1 MISFS
6 FLTLNKNSK
15 KIVLLL
21 LFLGLCWLFSPIV
34 RVGVFYFVDRPVD
47 APNSLSEEYVN
58 DAGRVNE
65 TKHGGIINLSSDLN
79 ETIVFIRDAL
89 IRAKNEE
96 LKIMPLGAGHSMGK
110 QSFQEGAILLNTL
123 SMNSMQMDGNLL
135 KVQAGARWYEVIEF
149 LAKQGMT
156 VEIMQ
161 SNADFSVGGTLSVNA
176 HGWQP
181 ARPPV
186 SSSVEK
192 ISVLMEDGMVRICSR
207 EQNKQIF
214 RHVLGGYGLFGVIL
228 EAWIRPVPNRTL
240 RSTSRSVNVGDFYK
254 EWKNIT
260 NEGAE
265 LAYGR
270 LSVAPGSFFETV
282 WLSSYMADGDEL
294 AENPAPYVIDRKA
307 RLSRAIFRASLGSDR
322 GKSLRHWMER
332 SFGGELSGTSPRSRL
347 LSEPAKVFG
356 NHDPEMRDL
365 LLEYFIP
372 MNKFSEFV
380 KQAAPIIKKEYDS
393 LLNVTV
399 REIAKDIDTALPYAR
414 QDMFGLVM
422 LFTINRALEAENGIS
437 SMAGELIELAYSMN
451 GTFYLPYRNFA
462 TPTQLRKCYPE
473 FSEFLIKKK
482 EFDPQEIFS
491 SGFYQKYR

>member
-1 MISFS
+1 MRKISKRLTIVILLIGLGW
-6 FLTLNKNSK
+6 FLTP
-15 KIVLLL
+15 VA
-21 LFLGLCWLFSPIV
+21 
-34 RVGVFYFVDRPVD
+34 RVGIFYFLDQTVGADNLLNDSLVDD
-47 APNSLSEEYVN
+47 ASKVN
-58 DAGRVNE
+58 L
-65 TKHGGIINLSSDLN
+65 TKHGGVVNLSPDLN
-79 ETIVFIRDAL
+79 ETIHLIRDAL
-89 IRAKNEE
+89 ISAKKYGM
-96 LKIMPLGAGHSMGK
+96 KIMPVGARHSMGK

-123 SMNSMQMDGNLL
+123 SMNTMQMDGDFLQ
-135 KVQAGARWYEVIEF
+135 VQAGARWYEVIKF

-181 ARPPV
+181 GRPPV

-192 ISVLMEDGMVRICSR
+192 ISVLTEDGVVRVCSR
-207 EQNKQIF
+207 EKNTEIF

-228 EAWIRPVPNRTL
+228 EVWIRPIPNRIL
-240 RSTSRSVNVGDFYK
+240 RSTSREVKVDDFYDS
-254 EWKNIT
+254 WKNIT
-260 NEGAE
+260 KEGAE

-270 LSVAPGSFFETV
+270 LSVAPSSFFKTV
-282 WLSSYMADGDEL
+282 WLSSYVSEGNEA
-294 AENPAPYVIDRKA
+294 AENPAPYVINGKA

-356 NHDPEMRDL
+356 NNDPAMRDL

-372 MNKFSEFV
+372 MEKFGLFV
-380 KQAAPIIKKEYDS
+380 KQAAPVITKEYHS

-422 LFTINRALEAENGIS
+422 LFTISRELEAENGIS
-437 SMAGELIELAYSMN
+437 SMAEKLIDLAYSMD

-462 TPTQLRKCYPE
+462 TPAQLRKCYPE
-473 FSEFLIKKK
+473 FSEFLTKKK
-482 EFDPQEIFS
+482 EIDPQEIFS

>member
-1 MISFS
+1 MKKNLKKFILVIFLFGLGW
-6 FLTLNKNSK
+6 FLTP
-15 KIVLLL
+15 VA
-21 LFLGLCWLFSPIV
+21 
-34 RVGVFYFVDRPVD
+34 RVGIFYFTDQPTELPTSLTDSNVDD
-47 APNSLSEEYVN
+47 ASH
-58 DAGRVNE
+58 VNE
-65 TKHGGIINLSSDLN
+65 SKHAGVINLSSDLN
-79 ETIVFIRDAL
+79 ESIRLIRDAL
-89 IRAKNEE
+89 IRAKKDGM
-96 LKIMPLGAGHSMGK
+96 KIMPVGARHSMGK

-123 SMNSMQMDGNLL
+123 SMNAMQMDGDFL

-149 LAKQGMT
+149 LAKRGMT

-192 ISVLMEDGMVRICSR
+192 ISVLMEDGLVRICSR

-228 EAWIRPVPNRTL
+228 EAWIRPVPSRTL

-282 WLSSYMADGDEL
+282 WLSYYVADGNESV
-294 AENPAPYVIDRKA
+294 EYPAPYVIDRKA

-322 GKSLRHWMER
+322 GKSLRHLTER

-399 REIAKDIDTALPYAR
+399 REIAKDLDTALPYAR

>member
-1 MISFS
+1 MRKISKKLTFVILLIGLGW
-6 FLTLNKNSK
+6 FLTP
-15 KIVLLL
+15 VA
-21 LFLGLCWLFSPIV
+21 
-34 RVGVFYFVDRPVD
+34 RVGIFYFTDQPTKLPTSLTDSNVDD
-47 APNSLSEEYVN
+47 ASHL
-58 DAGRVNE
+58 NE
-65 TKHGGIINLSSDLN
+65 TKHAGVINLSSDLN
-79 ETIVFIRDAL
+79 KSIRLIRDAL
-89 IRAKNEE
+89 IRAKKDGM
-96 LKIMPLGAGHSMGK
+96 KIMPVGARHSMGK

-123 SMNSMQMDGNLL
+123 SMNAMQMDGDFL

-149 LAKQGMT
+149 LAKRGMT

-181 ARPPV
+181 ARPPA

-192 ISVLMEDGMVRICSR
+192 ISVLTEDGVVRVCSR
-207 EQNKQIF
+207 EKNTEIF
-214 RHVLGGYGLFGVIL
+214 RHVLGGYGLFGVIM
-228 EAWIRPVPNRTL
+228 EAWIRPIPNRIL
-240 RSTSRSVNVGDFYK
+240 RSTSREVKVDDFYDS
-254 EWKNIT
+254 WKNIT
-260 NEGAE
+260 KEGAE

-270 LSVAPGSFFETV
+270 LSVAPSSFFKTV
-282 WLSSYMADGDEL
+282 WLSSYVSEGNEV
-294 AENPAPYVIDRKA
+294 AENPAPYVIDGKA

-322 GKSLRHWMER
+322 GKSLRQWMER

-356 NHDPEMRDL
+356 NNDPAMRDL

-372 MNKFSEFV
+372 MEKFGLFV
-380 KQAAPIIKKEYDS
+380 KQAASIITTEYDS

-399 REIAKDIDTALPYAR
+399 REIAKDNDTALPYAR

-422 LFTINRALEAENGIS
+422 LFTIGRGLEAENGIS
-437 SMAGELIELAYSMN
+437 SMAGELIDLAYSMD

-462 TPTQLRKCYPE
+462 TPAQLRKCYPE
-473 FSEFLIKKK
+473 FSEFLTKKK
-482 EFDPQEIFS
+482 ELDPQEIFS

>member
-1 MISFS
+1 MKKNLKKFILVIFLIGLGW
-6 FLTLNKNSK
+6 FLTP
-15 KIVLLL
+15 VA
-21 LFLGLCWLFSPIV
+21 
-34 RVGVFYFVDRPVD
+34 RVVIFYFTDQPTELPTSLTDSNVDD
-47 APNSLSEEYVN
+47 ASH
-58 DAGRVNE
+58 VNE
-65 TKHGGIINLSSDLN
+65 TKHAGVINLSSDLN
-79 ETIVFIRDAL
+79 ESIRLIRDAL
-89 IRAKNEE
+89 TRAKKDGM
-96 LKIMPLGAGHSMGK
+96 KIMPVGARHSMGK

-123 SMNSMQMDGNLL
+123 SMNAMQMDGDFL

-149 LAKQGMT
+149 LAKRGMT

-207 EQNKQIF
+207 EQNTEIF

-228 EAWIRPVPNRTL
+228 EAWIRPVPNRIL
-240 RSTSRSVNVGDFYK
+240 RSTSREVKTDDFYNA
-254 EWKNIT
+254 WKNIT
-260 NEGAE
+260 EEGAE

-270 LSVAPGSFFETV
+270 LSVAPSSFFKTV
-282 WLSSYMADGDEL
+282 WLSSYVSAGNEV
-294 AENPAPYVIDRKA
+294 AENPTPYVIDGKA

-356 NHDPEMRDL
+356 NHDPAMRDL

-372 MNKFSEFV
+372 MEKFGLFV
-380 KQAAPIIKKEYDS
+380 KQAAPIITKEYDS

-399 REIAKDIDTALPYAR
+399 REIAKDNDTALPYAR

-422 LFTINRALEAENGIS
+422 LFTIGRELEAENGIS
-437 SMAGELIELAYSMN
+437 SMAGELIDLAHSMD

-462 TPTQLRKCYPE
+462 TPAQLRKCYPE
-473 FSEFLIKKK
+473 FSEFLTKKK

>member
-1 MISFS
+1 
-6 FLTLNKNSK
+6 
-15 KIVLLL
+15 
-21 LFLGLCWLFSPIV
+21 
-34 RVGVFYFVDRPVD
+34 
-47 APNSLSEEYVN
+47 
-58 DAGRVNE
+58 
-65 TKHGGIINLSSDLN
+65 
-79 ETIVFIRDAL
+79 
-89 IRAKNEE
+89 
-96 LKIMPLGAGHSMGK
+96 MGK

-123 SMNSMQMDGNLL
+123 SMNAMQMDGDFL

-149 LAKQGMT
+149 LAKRGMT

-207 EQNKQIF
+207 EQNREIF

-228 EAWIRPVPNRTL
+228 EAWIRPVPNRIL
-240 RSTSRSVNVGDFYK
+240 RSTSREVKTDDFYNA
-254 EWKNIT
+254 WKNIT
-260 NEGAE
+260 EEGAE

-270 LSVAPGSFFETV
+270 LSVAPSSFFKTV
-282 WLSSYMADGDEL
+282 WLSSYVSEGNEV
-294 AENPAPYVIDRKA
+294 AENPAPYVIDGKA

-356 NHDPEMRDL
+356 NHDPAMRDL

-372 MNKFSEFV
+372 MEKFGLFV
-380 KQAAPIIKKEYDS
+380 KQAAPIITKEYDS

-399 REIAKDIDTALPYAR
+399 REIAKDNDTALPYAR

-422 LFTINRALEAENGIS
+422 LFTIGRELEAENGIS
-437 SMAGELIELAYSMN
+437 SMAGELIDLAHSMD

-462 TPTQLRKCYPE
+462 TPAQLRKCYPE
-473 FSEFLIKKK
+473 FSEFLNKKK
-482 EFDPQEIFS
+482 ELDPQEIFS